1 MRSTTQMGGGQ
12 FDPPPTHVDSV
23 VSVGKRLNQITCD
36 FFFLE
41 KKLSGNEFGSLIFFV
56 GPNFDLFPAFL
67 EKTTPLPEEGLH
79 ILANNSKRLGR
90 ELKM

>member
-1 MRSTTQMGGGQ
+1 MKTAEPIHMR
-12 FDPPPTHVDSV
+12 
-23 VSVGKRLNQITCD
+23 
-36 FFFLE
+36 FFFLI
-41 KKLSGNEFGSLIFFV
+41 SGNEFGSLIFFV